1 MITEGLQGRG
11 RRCCE
16 ENTIFLPR
24 PGCQIFSTGPHEWR
38 MTFDRR
44 FPSHGPNFFR
54 LSGKFQEDLPYL
66 LIRRPHPRSTCFVL
80 KEFRRLCDEHT
91 SRFVS
96 NAARKGGVAV
106 ISDVSFCIC
115 VTDQPRH
122 LQQRRYQKQEAKPA
136 AQGGQGFR
144 HTAHCVS
151 TWSSGCADRQGYFRP
166 LFGMEADAGTE
177 LAAQCGAAAT
187 LTRCKEE
194 SGTRHFTKQPRASS
208 GCTFKCGADRV
219 ADGCRQC
226 KTRRQDLGT
235 RLCHAPQRPQTRRLC
250 RDSTQRPHHRNRS
263 TRAGR

>member
-1 MITEGLQGRG
+1 MI
-11 RRCCE
+11 
-16 ENTIFLPR
+16 
-24 PGCQIFSTGPHEWR
+24 
-38 MTFDRR
+38 FDRR

-54 LSGKFQEDLPYL
+54 PSSKFQEDLPYL

-80 KEFRRLCDEHT
+80 KEFRSLCDEHT

-96 NAARKGGVAV
+96 NAARKAASPSSRTFHSASALLASHDTYSSGA
-106 ISDVSFCIC
+106 
-115 VTDQPRH
+115 
-122 LQQRRYQKQEAKPA
+122 QKQEAKPA

-208 GCTFKCGADRV
+208 GCTFECGADRV